1 MAKAVPVHVK
11 DIREQAKSASLRA
24 VAGFAP
30 LNILNSAHSIAD
42 AGLALEHDG
51 DLRGA
56 LYKYS
61 QAAILLEYVMG
72 SAEYK
77 HESPKSQR
85 GVLYHQTTK
94 LSEFV
99 IGDILPRAK
108 KIEDRLREIE
118 RTQPPSPAAA
128 EPDSRPIGSLRER
141 MRMLEQAGMDV
152 GNQPQRPQKP
162 PKPTIEPASKPLVS
176 PDPSPR
182 PNDMTKPSSPLLP
195 LESASPPASRGTSS
209 IQHELE
215 FLNNI
220 TANGGPPSLNGATP
234 AQIPTLPSVPQPP
247 SSGATSIHGMFGITS
262 SVSPPTGSSTT
273 TMTIP
278 PLPPLQTS
286 PSPISRTRSPR
297 SMSLN
302 IPSPTTN
309 NYGSPNPSPS
319 DTRPPPPVPP
329 RLTPTNTGGTSPALA
344 PLSRSITGDREWSG
358 SINGD
363 RDRTGSITG
372 DRPRTLTAGTST
384 PPLSKSALW
393 NSPQHTGTNGVMT
406 NGTGS
411 GGRNLP
417 LSPLA
422 TGGSIATG
430 GSPMSPLAMSPRATG
445 DSGLGLGLGL
455 SEIDEQQR
463 PPKQRSA
470 TTEEFEAAFPSI
482 DDIEANFPSLD
493 ALENDAEM
501 RLLKL
506 GVPGAPPGRT
516 ASPSGGIGG
525 MGGMGPA
532 PSLGF
537 EFGQQQNQ
545 QSPIPRPFP
554 NAIPDLEGTPR
565 PASTPANG
573 ARPGI
578 TFGSAKSQSPHAPS
592 TSASASTPTEPKSDK
607 LPKPDLPIT
616 NTITASTLKGYLAT
630 ALQILVLDVRPRE
643 EYESRRLPVDNV
655 VCIEPIVL
663 GRKGMSAK
671 ELQEALVLSSK
682 TERTLFERRNTF
694 DLVVLADASS
704 TEFAD
709 PSTPL
714 NLLFRI
720 IYETE
725 FLKPLRRPPV
735 FLHGGIKAWGDQVGE
750 FKGEDVVVATNAD
763 AGKRL
768 ARKPAVSGRP
778 ASGSVS
784 HTRMP
789 QDVGLAGSSFGTSVR
804 TPITYPERAVSPP
817 TSSGT
822 PAHSQRPLED
832 MMSPPPPANAGYFEH
847 PHHHH
852 AYSGS
857 VALSTTRPVSIDYPN
872 LIRPPPVA
880 ATPAMERADS
890 RPRIPQPPKPPSI
903 QPDYSVV
910 YWRDE
915 QLGMSGLRNMGN
927 TCYMNSVLQCLSGT
941 VPFTRFFTDRRWHH
955 EVNMMNPLGTRGELA
970 NAFYSLLRDMWQGDL
985 PYLTPVP
992 FRKSICAH
1000 ARQFA
1005 GSEQHDAQEFLLF
1018 LLDGIHEDLNRIIVK
1033 PQFEELTPEREAEL
1047 EGMPKQLA
1055 GAHEWARYKRRND
1068 SIVVDY
1074 FQGQF
1079 CNQMQCLTCGQ
1090 TSTTYNAFLNLSV
1103 PIPANKGVTKVSL
1116 DECIK
1121 ALVGREVM
1129 DNADAWHCPRCKTAR
1144 RAAKQLT
1151 FSRMPPVLIIH
1162 LKRFSFKGP
1171 FTDKLETLV
1180 DFPLKDLDL
1189 TNYMPPPL
1197 TPNMDKDGLERFSP
1211 QDPRAQIPPYKYEL
1225 YGVANHFGS
1234 LSSGHYTAFVKSRG
1248 KWMYCD
1254 DSRITPAEPKEVV
1267 GKPAYILFYKRVPPG
1282 S

>member
-1 MAKAVPVHVK
+1 M
-11 DIREQAKSASLRA
+11 
-24 VAGFAP
+24 
-30 LNILNSAHSIAD
+30 
-42 AGLALEHDG
+42 
-51 DLRGA
+51 
-56 LYKYS
+56 
-61 QAAILLEYVMG
+61 
-72 SAEYK
+72 
-77 HESPKSQR
+77 
-85 GVLYHQTTK
+85 
-94 LSEFV
+94 
-99 IGDILPRAK
+99 
-108 KIEDRLREIE
+108 
-118 RTQPPSPAAA
+118 
-128 EPDSRPIGSLRER
+128 
-141 MRMLEQAGMDV
+141 
-152 GNQPQRPQKP
+152 
-162 PKPTIEPASKPLVS
+162 
-176 PDPSPR
+176 
-182 PNDMTKPSSPLLP
+182 
-195 LESASPPASRGTSS
+195 
-209 IQHELE
+209 
-215 FLNNI
+215 
-220 TANGGPPSLNGATP
+220 
-234 AQIPTLPSVPQPP
+234 
-247 SSGATSIHGMFGITS
+247 
-262 SVSPPTGSSTT
+262 
-273 TMTIP
+273 
-278 PLPPLQTS
+278 
-286 PSPISRTRSPR
+286 
-297 SMSLN
+297 
-302 IPSPTTN
+302 
-309 NYGSPNPSPS
+309 
-319 DTRPPPPVPP
+319 
-329 RLTPTNTGGTSPALA
+329 
-344 PLSRSITGDREWSG
+344 
-358 SINGD
+358 
-363 RDRTGSITG
+363 
-372 DRPRTLTAGTST
+372 
-384 PPLSKSALW
+384 
-393 NSPQHTGTNGVMT
+393 
-406 NGTGS
+406 
-411 GGRNLP
+411 
-417 LSPLA
+417 
-422 TGGSIATG
+422 G

-445 DSGLGLGLGL
+445 DPGLGLGLNTQGL
-455 SEIDEQQR
+455 IDIDEQR
-463 PPKQRSA
+463 PSKQRSA
-470 TTEEFEAAFPSI
+470 TTEAFEAAFPSI

-493 ALENDAEM
+493 ALESEAEM
-501 RLLKL
+501 KLLKL
-506 GVPGAPPGRT
+506 GVPTGVPDRTGGVGPP
-516 ASPSGGIGG
+516 PL
-525 MGGMGPA
+525 
-532 PSLGF
+532 LGF
-537 EFGQQQNQ
+537 EFGQQSQSQ
-545 QSPIPRPFP
+545 SQSPVPRPFP

-578 TFGSAKSQSPHAPS
+578 AFGSAKSQSPHPAP
-592 TSASASTPTEPKSDK
+592 TAQTEHKSDK

-616 NTITASTLKGYLAT
+616 SMITAKTLKGYLAT
-630 ALQILVLDVRPRE
+630 ALQILVLDVRSRD

-694 DLVVLADASS
+694 DLVVLTDASS
-704 TEFAD
+704 TEFGD

-735 FLHGGIKAWGDQVGE
+735 FLQGGIKAWGDQVGE
-750 FKGEDVVVATNAD
+750 FKGEDVVVATSTD
-763 AGKRL
+763 AGKKL
-768 ARKPAVSGRP
+768 ARKPAVSNRP
-778 ASGSVS
+778 TSGSVS
-784 HTRMP
+784 HIRMP
-789 QDVGLAGSSFGTSVR
+789 QDASLSGSSFGTSVR

-822 PAHSQRPLED
+822 PSHSQRPLED
-832 MMSPPPPANAGYFEH
+832 MMSPPPPANAGYFE
-847 PHHHH
+847 PPHH

-857 VALSTTRPVSIDYPN
+857 VSMNTRPASIDYPN
-872 LIRPPPVA
+872 LIRPPPA
-880 ATPAMERADS
+880 AASPAMERVDS

-970 NAFYSLLRDMWQGDL
+970 HAFYSLLRDMWQGDL

-1000 ARQFA
+1000 ARQFG
-1005 GSEQHDAQEFLLF
+1005 GSEQHDAQEFLIF

-1047 EGMPKQLA
+1047 ERMPKQLA

-1103 PIPANKGVTKVSL
+1103 PIPASKGVTKISL

-1180 DFPLKDLDL
+1180 EFPLGDLDL
-1189 TNYMPPPL
+1189 TNHMPPPL

-1211 QDPRAQIPPYKYEL
+1211 QDPRAQVPPYKYEL
-1225 YGVANHFGS
+1225 YSVANHFGS

>member
-220 TANGGPPSLNGATP
+220 TANGGPPSLNGAAP
-234 AQIPTLPSVPQPP
+234 AQIPTLPSQR
-247 SSGATSIHGMFGITS
+247 ITPDRI
-262 SVSPPTGSSTT
+262 VHDDNDDPASPPTPNLP
-273 TMTIP
+273 IP
-278 PLPPLQTS
+278 YFPHPQS
-286 PSPISRTRSPR
+286 R

-309 NYGSPNPSPS
+309 NHGSPNPSPS
-319 DTRPPPPVPP
+319 DTRPPRLFRQGLPRPIRAEPLPPSP
-329 RLTPTNTGGTSPALA
+329 RFRA
-344 PLSRSITGDREWSG
+344 PLRAIENGRARSTGTEIGQARLRATDRA
-358 SINGD
+358 
-363 RDRTGSITG
+363 
-372 DRPRTLTAGTST
+372 PPST
-384 PPLSKSALW
+384 PGRTVPDRADGIYPSLRSRQAAQ
-393 NSPQHTGTNGVMT
+393 PQ
-406 NGTGS
+406 
-411 GGRNLP
+411 
-417 LSPLA
+417 
-422 TGGSIATG
+422 
-430 GSPMSPLAMSPRATG
+430 RAVHPC
-445 DSGLGLGLGL
+445 LGL

-516 ASPSGGIGG
+516 ASPSGG

-545 QSPIPRPFP
+545 QILSRDRSPMRYPTSRAHLVQRPRPP
-554 NAIPDLEGTPR
+554 TVRAGDHLWERQAPVSTRSIYVGVRIRIHPDRT
-565 PASTPANG
+565 
-573 ARPGI
+573 
-578 TFGSAKSQSPHAPS
+578 
-592 TSASASTPTEPKSDK
+592 
-607 LPKPDLPIT
+607 
-616 NTITASTLKGYLAT
+616 
-630 ALQILVLDVRPRE
+630 QIRQAAQAGFAHHKHDHGQD

-872 LIRPPPVA
+872 LIRPP
-880 ATPAMERADS
+880 RS
-890 RPRIPQPPKPPSI
+890 RPPPRWSAPTPGRASRSRPSRRRSSRTTRVI
-903 QPDYSVV
+903 DDRGP
-910 YWRDE
+910 
-915 QLGMSGLRNMGN
+915 GRNRYARTLDSLPGRSN
-927 TCYMNSVLQCLSGT
+927 TTPKN
-941 VPFTRFFTDRRWHH
+941 F
-955 EVNMMNPLGTRGELA
+955 
-970 NAFYSLLRDMWQGDL
+970 AFPIGR
-985 PYLTPVP
+985 
-992 FRKSICAH
+992 
-1000 ARQFA
+1000 
-1005 GSEQHDAQEFLLF
+1005 
-1018 LLDGIHEDLNRIIVK
+1018 IHEDLNRIIVK

>member
-1 MAKAVPVHVK
+1 MAKAVPLHVK
-11 DIREQAKSASLRA
+11 DIREQAKSASLKA
-24 VAGFAP
+24 VAGFSP
-30 LNILNSAHSIAD
+30 INILNSAHTIAD

-61 QAAILLEYVMG
+61 QAAILLDHILSSV
-72 SAEYK
+72 EYK
-77 HESPKSQR
+77 HEMPKSQR
-85 GVLYHQTTK
+85 GVLYHQTAK
-94 LSEFV
+94 LSEYI

-108 KIEDRLREIE
+108 KIEERLREIE
-118 RTQPPSPAAA
+118 LAQPQPPSPAV
-128 EPDSRPIGSLRER
+128 EPDARPMGSLRDR
-141 MRMLEQAGMDV
+141 MRMLEQAGLDV
-152 GNQPQRPQKP
+152 GNQPQRPMKPLKPAVDSAPSKP
-162 PKPTIEPASKPLVS
+162 PVDAPPSLKPMPPLEPASP
-176 PDPSPR
+176 PS
-182 PNDMTKPSSPLLP
+182 
-195 LESASPPASRGTSS
+195 SRGTNS
-209 IQHELE
+209 IQHDLS

-220 TANGGPPSLNGATP
+220 TGTNGGGAPPSLNGALSP
-234 AQIPTLPSVPQPP
+234 ATQFSTVPSAPPHPSVPSPI
-247 SSGATSIHGMFGITS
+247 TGMFGITAS
-262 SVSPPTGSSTT
+262 TSPSGSSTT

-278 PLPPLQTS
+278 PPTLPPLQTS
-286 PSPISRTRSPR
+286 PPAISRARSPR

-302 IPSPTTN
+302 IASPTNGN
-309 NYGSPNPSPS
+309 NIGSSSPS
-319 DTRPPPPVPP
+319 TDTRPPVPP
-329 RLTPTNTGGTSPALA
+329 RLTPTSTGNSPATFTGNDSPA
-344 PLSRSITGDREWSG
+344 AFGGPPPLSRSITGDRA
-358 SINGD
+358 
-363 RDRTGSITG
+363 SITS
-372 DRPRTLTAGTST
+372 RASTAGTST

-393 NSPQHTGTNGVMT
+393 NSPQHTGTGMNGVMS
-406 NGTGS
+406 NGTG
-411 GGRNLP
+411 GRSIP

-422 TGGSIATG
+422 TGGSIPMG
-430 GSPMSPLAMSPRATG
+430 GSPLSPRAEG
-445 DSGLGLGLGL
+445 NGLGLGLGMP
-455 SEIDEQQR
+455 SDEQSR

-470 TTEEFEAAFPSI
+470 TTEAFEAAFPSI
-482 DDIEANFPSLD
+482 DDIEATYPSLD
-493 ALENDAEM
+493 ALESETEM
-501 RLLKL
+501 KLLKL
-506 GVPGAPPGRT
+506 GVPGTAPGAPGN
-516 ASPSGGIGG
+516 GIG
-525 MGGMGPA
+525 PP

-537 EFGQQQNQ
+537 DFGQQ
-545 QSPIPRPFP
+545 SPVPRPFP
-554 NAIPDLEGTPR
+554 NAIPDLEGAPR

-573 ARPGI
+573 ARPV
-578 TFGSAKSQSPHAPS
+578 SSSPV
-592 TSASASTPTEPKSDK
+592 TPTTEPEPPKSDK

-616 NTITASTLKGYLAT
+616 NTITAKTLKGYLAT
-630 ALQILVLDVRPRE
+630 ALQILVLDVRSRDE
-643 EYESRRLPVDNV
+643 FGSRRLPVENV

-671 ELQEALVLSSK
+671 ELQEALVLSSR

-694 DLVVLADASS
+694 DLVVLADSSS
-704 TEFAD
+704 TEFKD

-735 FLHGGIKAWGDQVGE
+735 FLHGGIKAWADEVGE
-750 FKGEDVVVATNAD
+750 FKGEDVVVAPNAD

-768 ARKPAVSGRP
+768 
-778 ASGSVS
+778 
-784 HTRMP
+784 
-789 QDVGLAGSSFGTSVR
+789 VGLTGSSFSH

-832 MMSPPPPANAGYFEH
+832 MMSPPPPASAGYFEH
-847 PHHHH
+847 PHH

-857 VALSTTRPVSIDYPN
+857 VSLSTNRPASIDYPN
-872 LIRPPPVA
+872 LIRPPPAA
-880 ATPAMERADS
+880 ATPAMERVDS
-890 RPRIPQPPKPPSI
+890 RPRIPQAPKPPHFK
-903 QPDYSVV
+903 PDYSVL

-970 NAFYSLLRDMWQGDL
+970 NAFYTLLRDMWQGDL
-985 PYLTPVP
+985 PYLTPAP

-1000 ARQFA
+1000 ARQFF
-1005 GSEQHDAQEFLLF
+1005 GSDQHDAQEFLIF
-1018 LLDGIHEDLNRIIVK
+1018 LLDGLHEDLNRIIVK
-1033 PQFEELTPEREAEL
+1033 PQFEELTSEREAEL
-1047 EGMPKQLA
+1047 ERMPKQLA
-1055 GAHEWARYKRRND
+1055 GAYEWARYKRRND

-1103 PIPANKGVTKVSL
+1103 PIPVTKGATKIPL
-1116 DECIK
+1116 EECIK
-1121 ALVGREVM
+1121 ALVGREFM

-1180 DFPLKDLDL
+1180 EFPVKELDL

-1197 TPNMDKDGLERFSP
+1197 TPDMDKDGLERFSS

-1254 DSRITPAEPKEVV
+1254 DSRITPAESKEVV

-1282 S
+1282 Q

>member
-1 MAKAVPVHVK
+1 M
-11 DIREQAKSASLRA
+11 S
-24 VAGFAP
+24 
-30 LNILNSAHSIAD
+30 
-42 AGLALEHDG
+42 
-51 DLRGA
+51 
-56 LYKYS
+56 
-61 QAAILLEYVMG
+61 

-77 HESPKSQR
+77 HETPKSQR
-85 GVLYHQTTK
+85 GVLYHQTAK
-94 LSEFV
+94 LSEYV

-108 KIEDRLREIE
+108 KIEERLREIE
-118 RTQPPSPAAA
+118 QSQPQPPSPSVPNSDA
-128 EPDSRPIGSLRER
+128 RPMGSLRDR
-141 MRMLEQAGMDV
+141 MRMLEQAGLDV
-152 GNQPQRPQKP
+152 GNQPQRPVKP
-162 PKPTIEPASKPLVS
+162 AKPTVDPAPTKPIDPPPLLEPNPPPLEPAS
-176 PDPSPR
+176 PS
-182 PNDMTKPSSPLLP
+182 
-195 LESASPPASRGTSS
+195 SRGTSS
-209 IQHELE
+209 IQHDLAY
-215 FLNNI
+215 LNNI
-220 TANGGPPSLNGATP
+220 TGTNGLGAPPPLNGAHSP
-234 AQIPTLPSVPQPP
+234 STLPTAPPQFN
-247 SSGATSIHGMFGITS
+247 SSSTVATPITGMFGITA
-262 SVSPPTGSSTT
+262 SPSPGGSSTA

-278 PLPPLQTS
+278 QPTQPSLPPLQTS
-286 PSPISRTRSPR
+286 PPSITRTRSPR

-302 IPSPTTN
+302 IASPTNGN
-309 NYGSPNPSPS
+309 NIGSTSPS
-319 DTRPPPPVPP
+319 GTDRPPIPP
-329 RLTPTNTGGTSPALA
+329 RLSPNNTGGISPNGIA
-344 PLSRSITGDREWSG
+344 SITSRAS
-358 SINGD
+358 
-363 RDRTGSITG
+363 TV
-372 DRPRTLTAGTST
+372 GTST

-393 NSPQHTGTNGVMT
+393 NSPQHTGAGMNGVT
-406 NGTGS
+406 SNGTGT
-411 GGRNLP
+411 GGRGLP

-422 TGGSIATG
+422 TGGSIAAG
-430 GSPMSPLAMSPRATG
+430 PISPLATGGAGVLSPRATG
-445 DSGLGLGLGL
+445 GEGLGLGLGL
-455 SEIDEQQR
+455 HEPDEPSR

-470 TTEEFEAAFPSI
+470 TTEAFEAAYPSI
-482 DDIEANFPSLD
+482 DDIEATYPSLD
-493 ALENDAEM
+493 ALESEAEM
-501 RLLKL
+501 KLLKL
-506 GVPGAPPGRT
+506 GVPTSAP
-516 ASPSGGIGG
+516 GGIG
-525 MGGMGPA
+525 PPSLVDA

-537 EFGQQQNQ
+537 EFGQK
-545 QSPIPRPFP
+545 SPVPRPFP
-554 NAIPDLEGTPR
+554 NAIPDLEGVPR

-578 TFGSAKSQSPHAPS
+578 SFGSAKSPSQTQPQSPRPPTTPAP
-592 TSASASTPTEPKSDK
+592 PKSDK

-616 NTITASTLKGYLAT
+616 NTITAKTLKSYLAT
-630 ALQILVLDVRPRE
+630 ALQILVLDVRPRDE
-643 EYESRRLPVDNV
+643 FDSRRIPVENV

-663 GRKGMSAK
+663 SRKGMSAK
-671 ELQEALVLSSK
+671 ELQEALVISSK
-682 TERTLFERRNTF
+682 TERTLFEQRNTF
-694 DLVVLADASS
+694 DLVVLTDASS
-704 TEFAD
+704 TEFKD
-709 PSTPL
+709 PTTPL

-725 FLKPLRRPPV
+725 FLKPLRRSPV
-735 FLHGGIKAWGDQVGE
+735 FLYGGIKAWGNEVGE
-750 FKGEDVVVATNAD
+750 FKGEDVVVAPSAD
-763 AGKRL
+763 AGKAL
-768 ARKPAVSGRP
+768 SRKPAVSGRQ
-778 ASGSVS
+778 AAGSVS
-784 HTRMP
+784 HARMP
-789 QDVGLAGSSFGTSVR
+789 QDVGLSGSSFGAVR

-847 PHHHH
+847 PHH

-857 VALSTTRPVSIDYPN
+857 VTLSTTRPASIDYPN
-872 LIRPPPVA
+872 LIRLPPA
-880 ATPAMERADS
+880 AASPTMDRVDS
-890 RPRIPQPPKPPSI
+890 RPRIPQAPKPP
-903 QPDYSVV
+903 QFKPDYSVV

-941 VPFTRFFTDRRWHH
+941 VPLTRFFTDRRWHH

-970 NAFYSLLRDMWQGDL
+970 NAFYALLRDMWQGDL

-1047 EGMPKQLA
+1047 ERMPKQLA

-1068 SIVVDY
+1068 SIIVDY

-1103 PIPANKGVTKVSL
+1103 PIPAAKGVTKVSL
-1116 DECIK
+1116 DDCIK

-1180 DFPLKDLDL
+1180 EFPLKDLDL

-1197 TPNMDKDGLERFSP
+1197 TPNMDKDGLERFSS

-1254 DSRITPAEPKEVV
+1254 DSRITPAESKEVV

-1282 S
+1282 Q

>member
-61 QAAILLEYVMG
+61 RLPCGLLEYVMG

-162 PKPTIEPASKPLVS
+162 PKPTVEPASKPLVS

-220 TANGGPPSLNGATP
+220 TANGGPPSLNGAAP
-234 AQIPTLPSVPQPP
+234 AQIPTLPSVPQRLVREQRLFMVCLELLAAYHPHRIVHDDNDDP
-247 SSGATSIHGMFGITS
+247 AS
-262 SVSPPTGSSTT
+262 
-273 TMTIP
+273 
-278 PLPPLQTS
+278 PPLQTS

-309 NYGSPNPSPS
+309 KYGSPNPSPS

-329 RLTPTNTGGTSPALA
+329 GLPLPIRAELLPPSPRFRA
-344 PLSRSITGDREWSG
+344 PLRAIENGRARS
-358 SINGD
+358 
-363 RDRTGSITG
+363 
-372 DRPRTLTAGTST
+372 
-384 PPLSKSALW
+384 
-393 NSPQHTGTNGVMT
+393 TGTEIGQARLRATDRAPHRDERVMT

-422 TGGSIATG
+422 TGRLDRDGG
-430 GSPMSPLAMSPRATG
+430 GSPMSPLAMSPRVTG
-445 DSGLGLGLGL
+445 DPGLGLGLGL

-482 DDIEANFPSLD
+482 DDIEANFPRAWS
-493 ALENDAEM
+493 A
-501 RLLKL
+501 
-506 GVPGAPPGRT
+506 PGRT
-516 ASPSGGIGG
+516 ASPSGGIGR
-525 MGGMGPA
+525 MGPA

-578 TFGSAKSQSPHAPS
+578 TFGSAKPQSPHAPATS
-592 TSASASTPTEPKSDK
+592 ASASASTPTEPKSDK

-630 ALQILVLDVRPRE
+630 ALQILVLDVRPRD

-789 QDVGLAGSSFGTSVR
+789 QDVGLAASRLT
-804 TPITYPERAVSPP
+804 A

-941 VPFTRFFTDRRWHH
+941 VPFTRFFTDRRGI
-955 EVNMMNPLGTRGELA
+955 M
-970 NAFYSLLRDMWQGDL
+970 RDMWQGDL

-1211 QDPRAQIPPYKYEL
+1211 QDRGRKFRRT
-1225 YGVANHFGS
+1225 N
-1234 LSSGHYTAFVKSRG
+1234 TAFVKSRG

>member
-1 MAKAVPVHVK
+1 MAKAAPLHVK

-30 LNILNSAHSIAD
+30 LNILNSAQSIAD
-42 AGLALEHDG
+42 AGLVLEHDG

-56 LYKYS
+56 LFKYS

-85 GVLYHQTTK
+85 GVLYHQTAK

-108 KIEDRLREIE
+108 KIEERLREIE
-118 RTQPPSPAAA
+118 RAQPQPPSPLAA

-152 GNQPQRPQKP
+152 GNQPQPQRPAKP
-162 PKPTIEPASKPLVS
+162 SKPTVEPVSKLPVS
-176 PDPSPR
+176 PEPSPR
-182 PNDMTKPSSPLLP
+182 PNDTTRPMPA
-195 LESASPPASRGTSS
+195 LEPASPPTSRGTSS
-209 IQHELE
+209 IQHELQ
-215 FLNNI
+215 FLNDI
-220 TANGGPPSLNGATP
+220 TTNGVPPLNGGPPT
-234 AQIPTLPSVPQPP
+234 QFTTLPSAPQLP
-247 SSGATSIHGMFGITS
+247 TSEAPVHGMFGITS
-262 SVSPPTGSSTT
+262 SVSPPGGSSTT

-286 PSPISRTRSPR
+286 PTPISRTRSPR

-302 IPSPTTN
+302 TVSPTIN

-319 DTRPPPPVPP
+319 DTRPPVPP
-329 RLTPTNTGGTSPALA
+329 RLTPTNTGGTSPAIA
-344 PLSRSITGDREWSG
+344 PLSRSITGDR
-358 SINGD
+358 D
-363 RDRTGSITG
+363 RAGSITG
-372 DRPRTLTAGTST
+372 DRDRAGSITGDKASRTSAGTST

-393 NSPQHTGTNGVMT
+393 NSPQHTGTNGAIT
-406 NGTGS
+406 NGNGTG
-411 GGRNLP
+411 GRSIP

-422 TGGSIATG
+422 TGGSITMG

-445 DSGLGLGLGL
+445 DPGLGLGLNTQGL
-455 SEIDEQQR
+455 IDIDEQR
-463 PPKQRSA
+463 PSKQRSA
-470 TTEEFEAAFPSI
+470 TTEAFEAAFPSI

-493 ALENDAEM
+493 ALESEAEM
-501 RLLKL
+501 KLLKL
-506 GVPGAPPGRT
+506 GVPTGAPGRT
-516 ASPSGGIGG
+516 GGV
-525 MGGMGPA
+525 GP
-532 PSLGF
+532 PPLLGF
-537 EFGQQQNQ
+537 EFGQQSQSQ
-545 QSPIPRPFP
+545 SQSPVPRPFP

-578 TFGSAKSQSPHAPS
+578 AFGSAKSQSPHPAP
-592 TSASASTPTEPKSDK
+592 TAQTEHKSDK

-616 NTITASTLKGYLAT
+616 SMITAKTLKGYLAT
-630 ALQILVLDVRPRE
+630 ALQILVLDVRSRD

-694 DLVVLADASS
+694 DLVVLTDASS
-704 TEFAD
+704 TEFGD

-735 FLHGGIKAWGDQVGE
+735 FLQGGIKAWGDQVGE
-750 FKGEDVVVATNAD
+750 FKGEDVVVATSTD
-763 AGKRL
+763 AGKKL
-768 ARKPAVSGRP
+768 ARKPAVSSRP

-784 HTRMP
+784 HIRMP
-789 QDVGLAGSSFGTSVR
+789 QDASLSGSSFGTSVR

-822 PAHSQRPLED
+822 PSHSQRPLED
-832 MMSPPPPANAGYFEH
+832 MMSPPPPANAGYFE
-847 PHHHH
+847 PPHH

-857 VALSTTRPVSIDYPN
+857 VSMNTRPASIDYPN
-872 LIRPPPVA
+872 LIRPPPA
-880 ATPAMERADS
+880 AASPAMERVDS

-970 NAFYSLLRDMWQGDL
+970 HAFYSLLRDMWQGDL

-1000 ARQFA
+1000 ARQFG
-1005 GSEQHDAQEFLLF
+1005 GSEQHDAQEFLIF

-1047 EGMPKQLA
+1047 ERMPKQLA

-1103 PIPANKGVTKVSL
+1103 PIPASKGATKISL

-1180 DFPLKDLDL
+1180 EFPLGDLDL
-1189 TNYMPPPL
+1189 TNHMPPPL

-1211 QDPRAQIPPYKYEL
+1211 QDPRAQVPPYKYEL
-1225 YGVANHFGS
+1225 YSVANHFGS

>member
-1 MAKAVPVHVK
+1 MAKAAPLHVR
-11 DIREQAKSASLRA
+11 DIREQAKSASLKA
-24 VAGFAP
+24 VQGFSA
-30 LNILNSAHSIAD
+30 LSILNSAQSLAD
-42 AGLALEHDG
+42 AGLVLEHDG

-56 LYKYS
+56 LFKYS
-61 QAAILLEYVMG
+61 QAAILLDHIMG

-77 HESPKSQR
+77 HEMPKSQR

-108 KIEDRLREIE
+108 KIEERLREIE
-118 RTQPPSPAAA
+118 HTQPPSPSAA
-128 EPDSRPIGSLRER
+128 EPDARPIGSLRER
-141 MRMLEQAGMDV
+141 MRMLEQAGLDV
-152 GNQPQRPQKP
+152 GNQPQRPPRP
-162 PKPTIEPASKPLVS
+162 PKPTVDSTPVKSTEPPPLLKPAPPPMPPLEPASP
-176 PDPSPR
+176 
-182 PNDMTKPSSPLLP
+182 PSSFG
-195 LESASPPASRGTSS
+195 ASS
-209 IQHELE
+209 IQHDLA
-215 FLNNI
+215 FLNTI
-220 TANGGPPSLNGATP
+220 TGTNRATP
-234 AQIPTLPSVPQPP
+234 VT
-247 SSGATSIHGMFGITS
+247 GMFGITG
-262 SVSPPTGSSTT
+262 SVSPGGSSTA

-278 PLPPLQTS
+278 PMPALTPAPAQPSLTPIQTS
-286 PSPISRTRSPR
+286 SPRTRSPR

-302 IPSPTTN
+302 TPSPTNGN
-309 NYGSPNPSPS
+309 NVGSTSPS
-319 DTRPPPPVPP
+319 ASNDTRPPVPP
-329 RLTPTNTGGTSPALA
+329 RLTPTSTGGTSPA
-344 PLSRSITGDREWSG
+344 PLSRSMTGDRASVN
-358 SINGD
+358 SHA
-363 RDRTGSITG
+363 S
-372 DRPRTLTAGTST
+372 TAGTST
-384 PPLSKSALW
+384 PSLSKSALW
-393 NSPQHTGTNGVMT
+393 NSPQHTGTGMNGVMT
-406 NGTGS
+406 NGT

-422 TGGSIATG
+422 TGGSMQM
-430 GSPMSPLAMSPRATG
+430 GSSPLSPRAAGG
-445 DSGLGLGLGL
+445 DSLGLGLGMQNL
-455 SEIDEQQR
+455 SEIDELPTDSQR

-470 TTEEFEAAFPSI
+470 TTEAFEAAFPSI
-482 DDIEANFPSLD
+482 DDIEATFPSLD
-493 ALENDAEM
+493 TLESDAEM
-501 RLLKL
+501 KLLKL
-506 GVPGAPPGRT
+506 GVPSNAPGT
-516 ASPSGGIGG
+516 V
-525 MGGMGPA
+525 PA
-532 PSLGF
+532 DPTPSLGF
-537 EFGQQQNQ
+537 EFGQK
-545 QSPIPRPFP
+545 SPVPRPFP

-573 ARPGI
+573 TGRPGI
-578 TFGSAKSQSPHAPS
+578 TFGSAKSQSPHPPQP
-592 TSASASTPTEPKSDK
+592 TPDPQPKSDK

-616 NTITASTLKGYLAT
+616 NTITAKILKGYLAT
-630 ALQILVLDVRPRE
+630 ALQILVLDVRPKE
-643 EYESRRLPVDNV
+643 EFESRRIPVENV

-663 GRKGMSAK
+663 SRKGMSAK

-704 TEFAD
+704 TEFGD

-735 FLHGGIKAWGDQVGE
+735 FLHGGIKAWADEVGE
-750 FKGEDVVVATNAD
+750 FKGEDVVVAPNAE
-763 AGKRL
+763 AGKKL
-768 ARKPAVSGRP
+768 SRKPAVSGRP
-778 ASGSVS
+778 AAGSVS

-789 QDVGLAGSSFGTSVR
+789 QDIGLVGSSFGAVR

-832 MMSPPPPANAGYFEH
+832 MMSPPPPASAGYFEH
-847 PHHHH
+847 PHH

-857 VALSTTRPVSIDYPN
+857 VTLSTTRPASIDYPN

-880 ATPAMERADS
+880 ASPAMERVDS
-890 RPRIPQPPKPPSI
+890 RPRIPQPPKPPQF
-903 QPDYSVV
+903 QPNYSVV

-955 EVNMMNPLGTRGELA
+955 EVNMMNPLGTKGELA

-1005 GSEQHDAQEFLLF
+1005 GSEQHDAQEFLIF
-1018 LLDGIHEDLNRIIVK
+1018 LLDGLHEDLNRIIIK

-1047 EGMPKQLA
+1047 ERMPKQLA
-1055 GAHEWARYKRRND
+1055 GAHEWGRYKRRND

-1090 TSTTYNAFLNLSV
+1090 TSTTYNAFLTLSV
-1103 PIPANKGVTKVSL
+1103 PIPASKGVSKISL

-1180 DFPLKDLDL
+1180 EFPLKDLDL

-1197 TPNMDKDGLERFSP
+1197 TPNMDKDGLEKFSP
-1211 QDPRAQIPPYKYEL
+1211 QDPRAQVPPYNYEL

-1234 LSSGHYTAFVKSRG
+1234 LSSGHYTAFVKTRG

-1282 S
+1282 Q

>member
-1 MAKAVPVHVK
+1 
-11 DIREQAKSASLRA
+11 
-24 VAGFAP
+24 
-30 LNILNSAHSIAD
+30 
-42 AGLALEHDG
+42 
-51 DLRGA
+51 
-56 LYKYS
+56 
-61 QAAILLEYVMG
+61 
-72 SAEYK
+72 
-77 HESPKSQR
+77 
-85 GVLYHQTTK
+85 
-94 LSEFV
+94 
-99 IGDILPRAK
+99 
-108 KIEDRLREIE
+108 
-118 RTQPPSPAAA
+118 
-128 EPDSRPIGSLRER
+128 
-141 MRMLEQAGMDV
+141 MRMLEQAGLDV
-152 GNQPQRPQKP
+152 GNQPQRPQRP
-162 PKPTIEPASKPLVS
+162 AKPTVDPAPASKPI
-176 PDPSPR
+176 DPP
-182 PNDMTKPSSPLLP
+182 PLLKPMPP
-195 LESASPPASRGTSS
+195 LESASRGTSS
-209 IQHELE
+209 IQHDLAY
-215 FLNNI
+215 LNNI
-220 TANGGPPSLNGATP
+220 TGTNGIGAPPSPNGALSSS
-234 AQIPTLPSVPQPP
+234 TLPQFN
-247 SSGATSIHGMFGITS
+247 SSSAVATPITGMFGITGA
-262 SVSPPTGSSTT
+262 SPGASSTA

-278 PLPPLQTS
+278 PPPSLPPLQTS
-286 PSPISRTRSPR
+286 PPSITRTRSPR

-302 IPSPTTN
+302 IASPVNGN
-309 NYGSPNPSPS
+309 NIGSTSPS
-319 DTRPPPPVPP
+319 GADRPPIPP
-329 RLTPTNTGGTSPALA
+329 RLTPNSTGGTSPGATA
-344 PLSRSITGDREWSG
+344 PPLSRSITDDRA
-358 SINGD
+358 
-363 RDRTGSITG
+363 SITS
-372 DRPRTLTAGTST
+372 RASTAGTST

-393 NSPQHTGTNGVMT
+393 NSPQHTGTGMNSVMS
-406 NGTGS
+406 NGT

-422 TGGSIATG
+422 TGGSIAMG
-430 GSPMSPLAMSPRATG
+430 GMSPLATGAFSRATDG
-445 DSGLGLGLGL
+445 DGLGLGLATQP
-455 SEIDEQQR
+455 DEPR
-463 PPKQRSA
+463 PSKQRSA
-470 TTEEFEAAFPSI
+470 TTDAFEAAFPSI
-482 DDIEANFPSLD
+482 DDIEATYPSLD
-493 ALENDAEM
+493 TLESVAEM
-501 RLLKL
+501 KLLKL
-506 GVPGAPPGRT
+506 GVPTSAPGP
-516 ASPSGGIGG
+516 PSLGD
-525 MGGMGPA
+525 A

-537 EFGQQQNQ
+537 EFGQK
-545 QSPIPRPFP
+545 SPVPRPFP
-554 NAIPDLEGTPR
+554 NAIPDLEGAPR

-573 ARPGI
+573 TRPGI
-578 TFGSAKSQSPHAPS
+578 AFGSAKSQSPRPP
-592 TSASASTPTEPKSDK
+592 TTPTTRPDPPKSDK

-616 NTITASTLKGYLAT
+616 NTITAKTLKNYLAT
-630 ALQILVLDVRPRE
+630 ALQILVLDVRPRDQVD
-643 EYESRRLPVDNV
+643 SRRIPVDNV

-671 ELQEALVLSSK
+671 ELQEALIISSK

-694 DLVVLADASS
+694 DLVVLTDASS
-704 TEFAD
+704 TEFKD
-709 PSTPL
+709 PTKPL

-725 FLKPLRRPPV
+725 FLKPLRRSPV
-735 FLHGGIKAWGDQVGE
+735 FLYGGIKAWADEVGE
-750 FKGEDVVVATNAD
+750 FKGEDAVVAPSAD
-763 AGKRL
+763 AGKGL
-768 ARKPAVSGRP
+768 TRKPAVSGRP
-778 ASGSVS
+778 TAGSVS

-789 QDVGLAGSSFGTSVR
+789 QDVGPPGSSFGAVR

-832 MMSPPPPANAGYFEH
+832 MMSPPPPASAGYFEH
-847 PHHHH
+847 PHH

-857 VALSTTRPVSIDYPN
+857 VTLSTTRPASIDYPN
-872 LIRPPPVA
+872 LIRPPPA
-880 ATPAMERADS
+880 AASPAMDRVDS
-890 RPRIPQPPKPPSI
+890 RPRIPHAPKPPHFK
-903 QPDYSVV
+903 PDYSVL
-910 YWRDE
+910 YWGDE

-941 VPFTRFFTDRRWHH
+941 VPLTRFFTDRRWHH

-970 NAFYSLLRDMWQGDL
+970 NAFYALLRDMWQGDL

-1018 LLDGIHEDLNRIIVK
+1018 LLDGLHEDLNRIIVK

-1047 EGMPKQLA
+1047 ERMPKQLA

-1103 PIPANKGVTKVSL
+1103 PIPAAKGVTKLSL

-1129 DNADAWHCPRCKTAR
+1129 DNEDAWHCPRCKTAR

-1151 FSRMPPVLIIH
+1151 FSRMPPVLVIH

-1180 DFPLKDLDL
+1180 EFPLKDLDL

-1197 TPNMDKDGLERFSP
+1197 TPNMDKEGLENFSP

-1234 LSSGHYTAFVKSRG
+1234 LSSGHYTSFVKSRG

-1254 DSRITPAEPKEVV
+1254 DSRITPADPKEVV
-1267 GKPAYILFYKRVPPG
+1267 GKPAYILFYKRVPPDNK
-1282 S
+1282 

>member
-1 MAKAVPVHVK
+1 MAKAAPVHVK
-11 DIREQAKSASLRA
+11 DIRDQARSASLKA
-24 VAGFAP
+24 VAGASA
-30 LNILNSAHSIAD
+30 LSIVNSAQSLAD
-42 AGLALEHDG
+42 AGLAYEHDG
-51 DLRGA
+51 DLTGA
-56 LYKYS
+56 LFKYS
-61 QAAILLEYVMG
+61 QAAILLEHIMG
-72 SAEYK
+72 SVEYK
-77 HESPKSQR
+77 HEMPKSQR

-99 IGDILPRAK
+99 VGDILPRAK
-108 KIEDRLREIE
+108 KIEERLREIE
-118 RTQPPSPAAA
+118 LAQPQPQPPSPPAA
-128 EPDSRPIGSLRER
+128 EPDARPMGSLRER
-141 MRMLEQAGMDV
+141 MRKLEQAGLDV
-152 GNQPQRPQKP
+152 GNQPQRPAKP
-162 PKPTIEPASKPLVS
+162 PKSTADPAPKLTDPPLLKPTPPMPPLEPASP
-176 PDPSPR
+176 PS
-182 PNDMTKPSSPLLP
+182 
-195 LESASPPASRGTSS
+195 SRGTSS
-209 IQHELE
+209 IQHELA

-220 TANGGPPSLNGATP
+220 TSTNGGNNRGPPPNGALSSSAQFSTP
-234 AQIPTLPSVPQPP
+234 TAPQFNPSPVAAPI
-247 SSGATSIHGMFGITS
+247 TGMFGITG
-262 SVSPPTGSSTT
+262 SPRPGGSSTA
-273 TMTIP
+273 TMTIAP
-278 PLPPLQTS
+278 PSLPPLQTS
-286 PSPISRTRSPR
+286 APAMPRRSPR

-302 IPSPTTN
+302 IASPTN
-309 NYGSPNPSPS
+309 NIGSTSPS
-319 DTRPPPPVPP
+319 APPVPP
-329 RLTPTNTGGTSPALA
+329 RLTPTNTGGTSPA
-344 PLSRSITGDREWSG
+344 PLSRSMTGDRA
-358 SINGD
+358 
-363 RDRTGSITG
+363 SITS
-372 DRPRTLTAGTST
+372 RASTAGTST
-384 PPLSKSALW
+384 PPLSKSTLW
-393 NSPQHTGTNGVMT
+393 NSPQHTGTNGISNG
-406 NGTGS
+406 NGTG
-411 GGRNLP
+411 GRSLP

-422 TGGSIATG
+422 TGGPMPMG
-430 GSPMSPLAMSPRATG
+430 GPPSPLATGELLSPRATG
-445 DSGLGLGLGL
+445 ADSLGLGIQGL
-455 SEIDEQQR
+455 DEDQR

-470 TTEEFEAAFPSI
+470 TTEAFEAAYPSI
-482 DDIEANFPSLD
+482 DDIEATYPSLD
-493 ALENDAEM
+493 ALESEAELKLM
-501 RLLKL
+501 KL
-506 GVPGAPPGRT
+506 GVPGNAPG
-516 ASPSGGIGG
+516 A
-525 MGGMGPA
+525 A

-537 EFGQQQNQ
+537 EFGQK
-545 QSPIPRPFP
+545 SPVPRPFP

-573 ARPGI
+573 GRPHI
-578 TFGSAKSQSPHAPS
+578 AFGSAKSQPQSPHPS
-592 TSASASTPTEPKSDK
+592 ATPTPDK

-616 NTITASTLKGYLAT
+616 NTITAKTLKTYLAT
-630 ALQILVLDVRPRE
+630 ALQILVLDVRPRDE
-643 EYESRRLPVDNV
+643 SESRRLPVDSV

-694 DLVVLADASS
+694 DLVVLTDASS
-704 TEFAD
+704 TEFGD

-735 FLHGGIKAWGDQVGE
+735 FLHGGIKAWGDEVGE
-750 FKGEDVVVATNAD
+750 FKGEDVVVAPSAD
-763 AGKRL
+763 AGKKL
-768 ARKPAVSGRP
+768 SRKPAVSGRP
-778 ASGSVS
+778 TAGSVS
-784 HTRMP
+784 YTRMP
-789 QDVGLAGSSFGTSVR
+789 QDMGPPGSSFGASR
-804 TPITYPERAVSPP
+804 APITYPEPAVSPP
-817 TSSGT
+817 ASSGT
-822 PAHSQRPLED
+822 PAHSQRPIEV
-832 MMSPPPPANAGYFEH
+832 MMSPPPLANAGYFEH
-847 PHHHH
+847 PHH

-857 VALSTTRPVSIDYPN
+857 VTLSTTRPASIDYPN

-880 ATPAMERADS
+880 ASPAMDRVDRA
-890 RPRIPQPPKPPSI
+890 RVQPPKPPQF
-903 QPDYSVV
+903 QPDYSVM

-955 EVNMMNPLGTRGELA
+955 EVNMVNPLGTRGELA

-1005 GSEQHDAQEFLLF
+1005 GSEQHDAQEFLIF
-1018 LLDGIHEDLNRIIVK
+1018 LLDGLHEDLNRIIVK

-1047 EGMPKQLA
+1047 ERMPKQLA

-1103 PIPANKGVTKVSL
+1103 PVPATKGVSKVSL
-1116 DECIK
+1116 DQCIK

-1180 DFPLKDLDL
+1180 EFPLKDLDL
-1189 TNYMPPPL
+1189 TSHMPPPL

-1211 QDPRAQIPPYKYEL
+1211 QDPRAQMPPYKYEL
-1225 YGVANHFGS
+1225 YGIANHFGS
-1234 LSSGHYTAFVKSRG
+1234 LSSGHYTAFIKSRG

-1254 DSRITPAEPKEVV
+1254 DSRITPADPKEVV

-1282 S
+1282 Q

>member
-1 MAKAVPVHVK
+1 MAKAAPPHVK
-11 DIREQAKSASLRA
+11 DIREQAKSASLKA
-24 VAGFAP
+24 VAGFSA
-30 LNILNSAHSIAD
+30 LSILNSAQALAD

-56 LYKYS
+56 LFKYS
-61 QAAILLEYVMG
+61 QAAILLDHIMS

-77 HESPKSQR
+77 HETPKSQR

-94 LSEFV
+94 LSEYV

-108 KIEDRLREIE
+108 KIEERLREIE
-118 RTQPPSPAAA
+118 QSQPPLSPAA
-128 EPDSRPIGSLRER
+128 EPDARPMGSLRDR
-141 MRMLEQAGMDV
+141 MRMLEQAGLDV
-152 GNQPQRPQKP
+152 GNQPQRPVKP
-162 PKPTIEPASKPLVS
+162 IVNPAPASKPI
-176 PDPSPR
+176 DPVL
-182 PNDMTKPSSPLLP
+182 KPMPP
-195 LESASPPASRGTSS
+195 LETTSRGTSS
-209 IQHELE
+209 IQHDLAY
-215 FLNNI
+215 LNNI
-220 TANGGPPSLNGATP
+220 TGTNGTPNGA
-234 AQIPTLPSVPQPP
+234 LSPQFNP
-247 SSGATSIHGMFGITS
+247 SSAVATPVTGMFGITG
-262 SVSPPTGSSTT
+262 VSPGASSTA

-278 PLPPLQTS
+278 PSLSPLQTS
-286 PSPISRTRSPR
+286 PPHITRTRSPR

-302 IPSPTTN
+302 IASPVNGN
-309 NYGSPNPSPS
+309 NIGSTSPS
-319 DTRPPPPVPP
+319 ADRPPIPP
-329 RLTPTNTGGTSPALA
+329 RLTPNSTGGTSPGATA
-344 PLSRSITGDREWSG
+344 PPLSRSITDDRA
-358 SINGD
+358 
-363 RDRTGSITG
+363 SITS
-372 DRPRTLTAGTST
+372 RASTAGTST

-393 NSPQHTGTNGVMT
+393 NSPQHTGTGMNGVMS
-406 NGTGS
+406 NGT

-422 TGGSIATG
+422 TGGSIAMG
-430 GSPMSPLAMSPRATG
+430 GMSPLATG
-445 DSGLGLGLGL
+445 ALSRDGDGLGLGLAIQPDGP
-455 SEIDEQQR
+455 R

-470 TTEEFEAAFPSI
+470 TTDAFEAAFPSI
-482 DDIEANFPSLD
+482 DDIEATYPSLD
-493 ALENDAEM
+493 ALESEAEM
-501 RLLKL
+501 KLLKL
-506 GVPGAPPGRT
+506 GVPTSAPGP
-516 ASPSGGIGG
+516 PSLGD
-525 MGGMGPA
+525 A

-537 EFGQQQNQ
+537 EFGQK
-545 QSPIPRPFP
+545 SPVPRPFP
-554 NAIPDLEGTPR
+554 NAIPDLEGAPR

-573 ARPGI
+573 TRPGI
-578 TFGSAKSQSPHAPS
+578 AFGSAKSQSPRPLA
-592 TSASASTPTEPKSDK
+592 TPTTQPDPPKSDK

-616 NTITASTLKGYLAT
+616 NTITAKTLKSYLAT
-630 ALQILVLDVRPRE
+630 ALQILVLDVRPRDQVD
-643 EYESRRLPVDNV
+643 SRRIPVDNV

-671 ELQEALVLSSK
+671 ELQEALIISSK
-682 TERTLFERRNTF
+682 TERSLFEQRSAF
-694 DLVVLADASS
+694 DLVVLTDASS
-704 TEFAD
+704 TEFKD
-709 PSTPL
+709 PTTPL

-725 FLKPLRRPPV
+725 FLKPLRRSPV
-735 FLHGGIKAWGDQVGE
+735 FLYGGIKAWADEIGE
-750 FKGEDVVVATNAD
+750 FRGEDMVVAPSTD
-763 AGKRL
+763 AGKGL
-768 ARKPAVSGRP
+768 TRKPAVSGRP
-778 ASGSVS
+778 TGGSVS
-784 HTRMP
+784 YTRMP
-789 QDVGLAGSSFGTSVR
+789 QDVGPPGSSFGAVR

-817 TSSGT
+817 ASSGT

-832 MMSPPPPANAGYFEH
+832 MMSPPPPASAGYFEH
-847 PHHHH
+847 PHH

-857 VALSTTRPVSIDYPN
+857 VTLSTTRPASIDYPN
-872 LIRPPPVA
+872 LIRPPPA
-880 ATPAMERADS
+880 AASPAMDRVDS
-890 RPRIPQPPKPPSI
+890 RPRIPQAPKPPHFK
-903 QPDYSVV
+903 PDYSVL

-915 QLGMSGLRNMGN
+915 ELGMSGLRNMGN

-941 VPFTRFFTDRRWHH
+941 VPLTRFFTDRRWHH

-970 NAFYSLLRDMWQGDL
+970 NAFYALLRDMWQGDL

-1018 LLDGIHEDLNRIIVK
+1018 LLDGLHEDLNRIIVK
-1033 PQFEELTPEREAEL
+1033 PQFEELTLEREAEL
-1047 EGMPKQLA
+1047 ERMPKQLA

-1103 PIPANKGVTKVSL
+1103 PIPAAKGVTRLPL

-1129 DNADAWHCPRCKTAR
+1129 DNEDAWHCPRCKTAR

-1180 DFPLKDLDL
+1180 EFPLKDLDL

-1267 GKPAYILFYKRVPPG
+1267 GKPAYILFYKRVPPDNK
-1282 S
+1282 